1 MLWWNVLSGRWI
13 RLIPALW
20 WPMPRYFVSINSMK
34 VNKYKKYP
42 IDSIRKI
49 PIDTTLRVWII
60 GIQGKISKDNKGKII
75 VMDNNQSIWAICN
88 NEIKNIQRF
97 EKKNHCVKDYIPNE
111 GRAC

>member
-1 MLWWNVLSGRWI
+1 
-13 RLIPALW
+13 
-20 WPMPRYFVSINSMK
+20 MK

-42 IDSIRKI
+42 INSIRKI

-97 EKKNHCVKDYIPNE
+97 EKKIIVSKIISLTKIEHVDPNTSIWRINKGYRRRFFNTELYNEDDKDM
-111 GRAC
+111 